1 MDYLFTFLKVNDL
14 FNYEFID
21 MFYDNASGF
30 IFFTFMSS
38 SFISN
43 FKIFNYMIK
52 SNYLHLFEKA
62 LENLLM
68 AFLIVNQYIP
78 KVKVIKSF

>member
-1 MDYLFTFLKVNDL
+1 
-14 FNYEFID
+14 
-21 MFYDNASGF
+21 
-30 IFFTFMSS
+30 
-38 SFISN
+38 
-43 FKIFNYMIK
+43 MIK

>member
-30 IFFTFMSS
+30 IFFAFMSS

-43 FKIFNYMIK
+43 F
-52 SNYLHLFEKA
+52 
-62 LENLLM
+62 
-68 AFLIVNQYIP
+68 
-78 KVKVIKSF
+78 